1 MDRRELY
8 FYFEPFEVIP
18 PKDLSCKLVEIIDYR
33 WYYEHDKSRENSK
46 NIIERYNL
54 KYKISNPYSCK

>member
-18 PKDLSCKLVEIIDYR
+18 PPKDISCKPVEIIDYR

-46 NIIERYNL
+46 ILL
-54 KYKISNPYSCK
+54 KGIISNPYSCK

>member
-18 PKDLSCKLVEIIDYR
+18 PKDISCKLV
-33 WYYEHDKSRENSK
+33 K
-46 NIIERYNL
+46 NNL
-54 KYKISNPYSCK
+54 L

>member
-18 PKDLSCKLVEIIDYR
+18 PPKDISCKPVEIIDYR

-46 NIIERYNL
+46 ILLKGII
-54 KYKISNPYSCK
+54 

>member
-8 FYFEPFEVIP
+8 FYFEPFEVI
-18 PKDLSCKLVEIIDYR
+18 KDISCKPVEIIDYRWYR

-46 NIIERYNL
+46 ILLKGII
-54 KYKISNPYSCK
+54 

>member
-1 MDRRELY
+1 MMDRRELY

-46 NIIERYNL
+46 ILLKGII
-54 KYKISNPYSCK
+54 